1 MTPESNEEK
10 TEDIVHLLAAPH
22 GYDPY
27 QTPTGPCFAARS
39 AGLFASRDG
48 AKSWHNL
55 FSSLGLQEPLAA
67 LTVAVS
73 PGFDRDHTLFV
84 GVPGGILRSTDEGA
98 TWEVFTFPT
107 PPPVFSS
114 IVLSTHYPQDGVAF
128 ASTTEDG
135 VYRSEDHGRL
145 WSPSNFG
152 LLDLQAYCMAI
163 SPDFANDEMLLIGC
177 ESGIFRSTNGGRAW
191 REVNLQLGY
200 VSVFHLEISPD
211 FHDDKMIFAGTDGQG
226 LLISTDGGDNWVPS
240 GDIADPVDAI
250 VLEKDFQN
258 NDSLFVL
265 TNGQIL
271 LSQDRGKSF
280 TAWEPGASEAGLITA
295 ICAPQ
300 GFTSG
305 RPVLLGL
312 QGGSVKVISG

>member
-1 MTPESNEEK
+1 MTSESNEEI
-10 TEDIVHLLAAPH
+10 TEDLVHLLAAPP

-27 QTPTGPCFAARS
+27 QTPTLPCFAARS
-39 AGLFASRDG
+39 AGLFVSRDG
-48 AKSWHNL
+48 AKSWHNM

-73 PGFDRDHTLFV
+73 PSFASDHTLFV

-114 IVLSTHYPQDGVAF
+114 IVLSTLFPQDGVAF

-163 SPDFANDEMLLIGC
+163 SPDFDNDEMLLIGC

-191 REVNLQLGY
+191 REVNLQFGY
-200 VSVFHLEISPD
+200 VSVFHLEFSPD
-211 FHDDKMIFAGTDGQG
+211 FHDDKLIFAGTDGQG
-226 LLISTDGGDNWVPS
+226 LLFSPDGGDNWEPS
-240 GDIADPVDAI
+240 GDITDPIDAI
-250 VLEKDFQN
+250 VLDKDFLTN
-258 NDSLFVL
+258 GSLL
-265 TNGQIL
+265 ILANGQIL
-271 LSQDRGKSF
+271 LSENRGKSF
-280 TAWEPGASEAGLITA
+280 TLWEPGASEAGLITA
-295 ICAPQ
+295 VCAPQ

-305 RPVLLGL
+305 RPVLLGF
-312 QGGSVKVISG
+312 QGGSIKVISG

>member
-1 MTPESNEEK
+1 MTAESNEER
-10 TEDIVHLLAAPH
+10 TEDIVHLFAAPP

-27 QTPTGPCFAARS
+27 QSATVPCFAARAS
-39 AGLFASRDG
+39 GMYASRDG

-55 FSSLGLQEPLAA
+55 FLSLGLQEPLAA
-67 LTVAVS
+67 LTVALS
-73 PGFDRDHTLFV
+73 PGFNSDHTLFV

-98 TWEVFTFPT
+98 SWEVITFPT
-107 PPPVFSS
+107 PAPVFSS
-114 IVLSTHYPQDGVAF
+114 IVLSTHYPQDGMAF

-135 VYRSEDHGRL
+135 VYRSEDHGRH

-163 SPDFANDEMLLIGC
+163 SPDFANDEMLLIGA
-177 ESGIFRSTNGGRAW
+177 ESGIFRSSNGGRAW
-191 REVNLQLGY
+191 REVNLHSGY

-211 FHDDKMIFAGTDGQG
+211 FHDDKSIFAGTDEQG
-226 LLISTDGGDNWVPS
+226 LLISTDGGDNWAPS
-240 GDIADPVDAI
+240 GDITEPIDAI

-258 NDSLFVL
+258 NDSLLVL

-280 TAWEPGASEAGLITA
+280 TAWEPAASEAGSITA
-295 ICAPQ
+295 VCAPQ

-312 QGGSVKVISG
+312 QGGSIKVISG

>member
-1 MTPESNEEK
+1 MTSESNEEI
-10 TEDIVHLLAAPH
+10 TEDLVHLLAAPP

-27 QTPTGPCFAARS
+27 QTPTLPCFAARS
-39 AGLFASRDG
+39 AGLFVSRDG
-48 AKSWHNL
+48 AKSWHNM

-73 PGFDRDHTLFV
+73 PSFASDHTLFV

-152 LLDLQAYCMAI
+152 LLDFQAYCMAI
-163 SPDFANDEMLLIGC
+163 SPDFDNDEMLLIGC

-191 REVNLQLGY
+191 REVNLQFGY
-200 VSVFHLEISPD
+200 VSVFHLEFSPD
-211 FHDDKMIFAGTDGQG
+211 FHDDKLIFAGTDGQG
-226 LLISTDGGDNWVPS
+226 LLFSPDGGDNWEPS
-240 GDIADPVDAI
+240 GDITDPIDAI
-250 VLEKDFQN
+250 VLDKDFLTN
-258 NDSLFVL
+258 GSLL
-265 TNGQIL
+265 ILANGQIL
-271 LSQDRGKSF
+271 LSENRGKSF
-280 TAWEPGASEAGLITA
+280 TLWEPGASEAGLITA
-295 ICAPQ
+295 VCAPQ

-305 RPVLLGL
+305 RPVLLGF
-312 QGGSVKVISG
+312 QGGSIKVISG